1 MKKKSKYIPKPIRFD
16 NLLYVK
22 YGMLKVTQV
31 PSAGLNLLIINHESF
46 DEILK
51 GNPTKDHVDDL
62 VHSINMTEI
71 LAFDFRIGSDW
82 LPEIM
87 DAQDALYHMAQ
98 RGISGKS
105 FRFTGEEIKLIQV
118 ALAIHDEQLK
128 VCDVRTMEKA
138 LNKLNVAY
146 MNKQARVIVPLAAA
160 NEEKA

>member
-1 MKKKSKYIPKPIRFD
+1 MRKKSKYKPKPIRVD
-16 NLLYVK
+16 TLAYVK
-22 YGMLKVTQV
+22 SGMLKVSQV
-31 PSAGLNLLIINHESF
+31 PNAGVNLLLRNHESF

-51 GNPTKDHVDDL
+51 GEPTKAHVDDL
-62 VHSINMTEI
+62 VQSLNITEI
-71 LAFDFRIGSDW
+71 LARDFKIGHDW
-82 LPEIM
+82 LPEIF
-87 DAQDALYHMAQ
+87 DAQDALYRMAQ

-138 LNKLNVAY
+138 LDMLLTAY
-146 MNKQARVIVPLAAA
+146 QNKQARVIVPLQAA